1 MNIIKNGG
9 IAYMEVNQIIQGV
22 GNVFIEKDV
31 TIGRNCQI
39 GHNVVI
45 RNGTII
51 GDNVRIDDNT
61 VIGKRP
67 MKASIST
74 LKEEANLPPT
84 IIEKNCLIGANTVI
98 YIGANIA
105 DNVMVADLASIRE
118 NTSIGEYTIIGRGVT
133 VENHV
138 LIGKRCKLESNCY
151 ITAYS
156 NLEDYVFIAPG
167 VVTSNDNFLG
177 RTEERLIHIQGVTV
191 KRGGR
196 IGVGAV
202 ILPGKI
208 IGEDALVAAGCVVT
222 KDVPARKVVMGMP
235 ARVIRDVSEEQ
246 LIENQK
252 FFIGGKSNE
261 KSKCHLHVRS

>member
-1 MNIIKNGG
+1 MLTNITIEDN
-9 IAYMEVNQIIQGV
+9 VIIG
-22 GNVFIEKDV
+22 K
-31 TIGRNCQI
+31 NCQF
-39 GHNVVI
+39 GYNVVI
-45 RNGTII
+45 RKGTII

-61 VIGKRP
+61 VIGKLP

-133 VENHV
+133 IENHV
-138 LIGKRCKLESNCY
+138 SIGKRCKLESNCY

-208 IGEDALVAAGCVVT
+208 IGEDALVAAGSVVT
-222 KDVPARKVVMGMP
+222 KDVPARKVVMGVP
-235 ARVIRDVSEEQ
+235 ARIVRDVSGEQ

-252 FFIGGKSNE
+252 FYKEGE
-261 KSKCHLHVRS
+261 